1 MEIKRAK
8 GLERAAILAEQV
20 RYMVMLLRREM
31 EGETDM
37 ALQVLAVAV
46 EEKAEELEACV
57 DAECAKADKRRK

>member
-1 MEIKRAK
+1 MEIKGAK

-57 DAECAKADKRRK
+57 DAEWAKADKRRK